1 MRHYDILPS
10 KLRLYHAL
18 LNTPVELMTYN
29 EIDLGV
35 LLARDEDI
43 QAILDKD
50 KTKER
55 AMLKKV
61 CDDIIKKP

>member
-1 MRHYDILPS
+1 MRYYDILPS

-18 LNTPVELMTYN
+18 LNTPIEVMTYN

-43 QAILDKD
+43 QAILNKD

-55 AMLKKV
+55 AMLKKGGF
-61 CDDIIKKP
+61 KKIQ

>member
-1 MRHYDILPS
+1 L
-10 KLRLYHAL
+10 
-18 LNTPVELMTYN
+18 TEN
-29 EIDLGV
+29 EVDLGA

-61 CDDIIKKP
+61 CDDIIDRSRNH